1 MLDYTELASLSPQ
14 TIAGSFR
21 RFGAAMPVRRIGP
34 VLLLV
39 LSSAGVAAQD
49 PIDKP
54 QFRAGVELIQLDV
67 AVLDGSRQPVRGLSA
82 SDFTVLENGVAR
94 PIRAFSPIEL
104 AAGTRSTEAVWAAD
118 VSPDVATNQVGQQDG
133 RLVIILMDRSIPAH
147 EATLSARKIAAA
159 AVDALGPGDL
169 AAVVSTSNGAVQNLT
184 ADRER
189 LLRAINHGDPSTGIT
204 PAAEQIMGK
213 QDPLSDGRC
222 LCGLCV
228 LETITRVADAVQET
242 PRRRKVLLFI
252 GSNVIWQS
260 SRPVAAAGADTGCE
274 LRLKDA
280 RNTMFAA
287 VDRANLTV
295 HSIDPQGLVNLGPQT
310 RASSGGG
317 FDRPIASG
325 PTQRLGQQQV
335 ETTGALTAKQNLQVL
350 PARTG
355 GRTIVGLNNPE
366 QAVPAIFRESEAYYV
381 LGIERGTS
389 GRVEDTR
396 SIEVKVARRGTRV
409 YAQRHY
415 VLPPAQPAAT
425 VASQVPSGPATPRDA
440 LNRLLPSA
448 RRSLALAVTA
458 FASPDSGRAVV
469 RLDVDAAAFARADG
483 TAVPLEFAILAVD
496 QTGRPGASARQT
508 STITAPRL
516 ASGRSA
522 EVNVQSHLE
531 LAAGDYEVRV
541 AVSDLATG
549 AVASVFSGVTIP
561 EFDNAPLSLSGVTV
575 DVAGH
580 PSAAPVP
587 TTRRVF
593 RRGEQVRA
601 LMQIYQGTQRTEP
614 IVSVTVRV
622 QILDAK
628 GTAVRDQSMPF
639 SDKTFSNR
647 RADCV
652 MTLPVANLPAGEY
665 LLKLEASLDR
675 RTAGRALR
683 FAVE

>member
-1 MLDYTELASLSPQ
+1 MS
-14 TIAGSFR
+14 
-21 RFGAAMPVRRIGP
+21 VRGIGP
-34 VLLLV
+34 IFLLV
-39 LSSAGVAAQD
+39 LSSAGVVAQD
-49 PIDKP
+49 QIAKP

-67 AVLDGSRQPVRGLSA
+67 AVLDDKRQPVRGLSA
-82 SDFTVLENGVAR
+82 ADFTVLDDGVAK
-94 PIRAFSPIEL
+94 PIRAFTPIEL
-104 AAGTRSTEAVWAAD
+104 AARTRSTEAAWAAD
-118 VSPDVATNQVGQQDG
+118 VPPDVATNQVGQQDG

-147 EATLSARKIAAA
+147 EATLSAKRIAAA

-189 LLRAINHGDPSTGIT
+189 LRRAINHGDPSTGIT

-228 LETITRVADAVQET
+228 LETITRVADAVQDT

-252 GSNVIWQS
+252 GTNVIWQS
-260 SRPVAAAGADTGCE
+260 TRSAAQAGLDTGCE
-274 LRLKDA
+274 VPLKDA
-280 RNTMFAA
+280 RNAMFAA

-310 RASSGGG
+310 RASAGGG
-317 FDRPIASG
+317 FDMAGPASG
-325 PTQRLGQQQV
+325 PARRLAQQQADI
-335 ETTGALTAKQNLQVL
+335 TSSQTNQQNLQVL

-355 GRTIVGLNNPE
+355 GRTVVGRNNPE
-366 QAVPAIFRESEAYYV
+366 GVVPAIFEESAAYYV

-389 GRVEDTR
+389 GRQEDTR
-396 SIEVKVARRGTRV
+396 SIEVKVARRGARV

-415 VLPPAQPAAT
+415 VLPPASPNGTAGPQKP
-425 VASQVPSGPATPRDA
+425 VSPATPQDA

-448 RRSLALAVTA
+448 GRPLALAVAA
-458 FASPDSGRAVV
+458 FASPDSARAIV
-469 RLDVDAAAFARADG
+469 RLDVDAGGFAREGA
-483 TAVPLEFAILAVD
+483 TAAPLDLAIVAVD
-496 QTGRPGASARQT
+496 QTGRSVASARQT
-508 STITAPRL
+508 STITTPRP
-516 ASGRSA
+516 ASGRAA
-522 EVNVQSHLE
+522 EVNVQSRLE
-531 LAAGDYEVRV
+531 LTAGNYQVRV
-541 AVSDLATG
+541 AVSDPASG
-549 AVASVFSGVTIP
+549 AVASVFSDLTVP
-561 EFDNAPLSLSGVTV
+561 EFDRAPLSVSGVTV
-575 DVAGH
+575 DVASP
-580 PSAAPVP
+580 PSASPVP

-601 LMQIYQGTQRTEP
+601 VMQIYQGTQRTEAIAP
-614 IVSVTVRV
+614 VSMRV

-628 GTAVRDQSMPF
+628 GGAVRDQTLPF
-639 SDKTFSNR
+639 TEKTFTNR

-652 MTLPVANLPAGEY
+652 ITLPIANLPAGEY

>member
-1 MLDYTELASLSPQ
+1 VLAQ
-14 TIAGSFR
+14 G
-21 RFGAAMPVRRIGP
+21 
-34 VLLLV
+34 
-39 LSSAGVAAQD
+39 

-67 AVLDGSRQPVRGLSA
+67 AVLDDDRQPVRGLSA
-82 SDFTVLENGVAR
+82 SDFMVLDNGVAR
-94 PIRAFSPIEL
+94 PIRAFTPIEL
-104 AAGTRSTEAVWAAD
+104 AARTRSTEAVWAAD
-118 VSPDVATNQVGQQDG
+118 VPPDVATNQVGLQDG

-169 AAVVSTSNGAVQNLT
+169 AAVVSTGNGAVQNLT

-189 LLRAINHGDPSTGIT
+189 LLRAINHGDPSTGIS
-204 PAAEQIMGK
+204 PAAEEIMGK

-228 LETITRVADAVQET
+228 LETITRVADAVQDT
-242 PRRRKVLLFI
+242 PRRRKVLFFI

-274 LRLKDA
+274 LPLKDA
-280 RNTMFAA
+280 RNAMFAA

-310 RASSGGG
+310 RTSAGGG
-317 FDRPIASG
+317 FDMAGPASG
-325 PTQRLGQQQV
+325 PARRLARQQTDIVDSQ
-335 ETTGALTAKQNLQVL
+335 TSQQNLQVL

-355 GRTIVGLNNPE
+355 GRTVVGRNNPE
-366 QAVPAIFRESEAYYV
+366 EAVPQIFRESEAYYV

-389 GRVEDTR
+389 GRPEERR
-396 SIEVKVARRGTRV
+396 SIDVKVARRGARV

-415 VLPPAQPAAT
+415 VLPPAQPG
-425 VASQVPSGPATPRDA
+425 VGVVPQLPPGTGTPTAQQA

-448 RRSLALAVTA
+448 ARRLSLSTTV
-458 FASPDSGRAVV
+458 FANPDGGKPVV
-469 RLDVDAAAFARADG
+469 RLHVDAGAFAREDA
-483 TAVPLEFAILAVD
+483 TAATLDLEILAVD
-496 QTGRPGASARQT
+496 RTGRPVASARQK
-508 STITAPRL
+508 STITAPRP
-516 ASGRSA
+516 ASGGPA

-531 LAAGDYEVRV
+531 LDPGDYEIRV
-541 AVSDLATG
+541 AVSDSATG
-549 AVASVFSGVTIP
+549 AVASVFSEVTVP
-561 EFDNAPLSLSGVTV
+561 AFDSAPLSLSGVTV
-575 DVAGH
+575 DVAH
-580 PSAAPVP
+580 PPSATPVA

-593 RRGEQVRA
+593 RRGEQARA
-601 LMQIYQGTQRTEP
+601 LMQIYQGTERTEP
-614 IVSVTVRV
+614 IVPVSVRV
-622 QILDAK
+622 RILDAK

-652 MTLPVANLPAGEY
+652 MTLPVATLPAGEY
-665 LLKLEASLDR
+665 VLKLEASVDR

-683 FAVE
+683 FTVD

>member
-1 MLDYTELASLSPQ
+1 MCVDSARS
-14 TIAGSFR
+14 
-21 RFGAAMPVRRIGP
+21 
-34 VLLLV
+34 LLV
-39 LSSAGVAAQD
+39 LSSAGVVAQD
-49 PIDKP
+49 PLDKP

-67 AVLDGSRQPVRGLSA
+67 AVLDDKRQPVRGLTA
-82 SDFTVLENGVAR
+82 ADFTVFDDGVAK
-94 PIRAFSPIEL
+94 PIRAFTPIEL
-104 AAGTRSTEAVWAAD
+104 AARTRATEAAWAAD
-118 VSPDVATNQVGQQDG
+118 VPPDVATNQVGQQDG

-147 EATLSARKIAAA
+147 EATLSAKKIAAA
-159 AVDALGPGDL
+159 AVDALGPDDL

-228 LETITRVADAVQET
+228 LETITRVADAVQDT

-252 GSNVIWQS
+252 GTNVIWQS
-260 SRPVAAAGADTGCE
+260 VRSAAQAGLDTGCE
-274 LRLKDA
+274 VPLKDA
-280 RNTMFAA
+280 RNAMFAA

-310 RASSGGG
+310 QSSGRGG
-317 FDRPIASG
+317 FDMAG
-325 PTQRLGQQQV
+325 PNNGPARRLAQQQ
-335 ETTGALTAKQNLQVL
+335 TAISDSQTNMQNLQVL

-355 GRTIVGLNNPE
+355 GRTVVGRNNPE
-366 QAVPAIFRESEAYYV
+366 GVVPAIFQESEAYYV

-389 GRVEDTR
+389 GLKEDTR
-396 SIEVKVARRGTRV
+396 SIEVKVARRGARV

-415 VLPPAQPAAT
+415 VLPPASPGAT
-425 VASQVPSGPATPRDA
+425 AEPQKLLGPVTPQDA

-448 RRSLALAVTA
+448 SRPLALAVAA
-458 FASPDSGRAVV
+458 FASPDSARAIV
-469 RLDVDAAAFARADG
+469 RLDVDAGGFAREGA
-483 TAVPLEFAILAVD
+483 TAAPLDVAIVAVD
-496 QTGRPGASARQT
+496 QTGRSVASARQT
-508 STITAPRL
+508 STITAPRP
-516 ASGRSA
+516 AAGGAAEVPGRAA
-522 EVNVQSHLE
+522 EVNVQSRLE
-531 LAAGDYEVRV
+531 LPAGNFQVRV
-541 AVSDLATG
+541 AVSDPASG
-549 AVASVFSGVTIP
+549 AVASVFSDVTVP
-561 EFDNAPLSLSGVTV
+561 EFDRAPLSVSGVTV
-575 DVAGH
+575 DVRSP
-580 PSAAPVP
+580 PSASPVP

-601 LMQIYQGTQRTEP
+601 LLQIYQGTERTDAIAP
-614 IVSVTVRV
+614 VSMRV

-628 GTAVRDQSMPF
+628 GSAVRDQSLPF
-639 SDKTFSNR
+639 TEKTFTNR

-652 MTLPVANLPAGEY
+652 ITLPVANLPAGEY

>member
-1 MLDYTELASLSPQ
+1 M
-14 TIAGSFR
+14 
-21 RFGAAMPVRRIGP
+21 RRIGP
-34 VLLLV
+34 IFLLV
-39 LSSAGVAAQD
+39 LSTAGVVAQD
-49 PIDKP
+49 QIAKP

-67 AVLDGSRQPVRGLSA
+67 AVLDDKRQPVRGLSA
-82 SDFTVLENGVAR
+82 ADFTVLDDGVAK
-94 PIRAFSPIEL
+94 PIRAFTPIEL
-104 AAGTRSTEAVWAAD
+104 AARTRSTEAAWATD
-118 VSPDVATNQVGQQDG
+118 VPPDVATNQVGQQDG

-147 EATLSARKIAAA
+147 EATLSAKKIAAA

-228 LETITRVADAVQET
+228 LETITRVADAVQDT

-252 GSNVIWQS
+252 GTNVIWQS
-260 SRPVAAAGADTGCE
+260 TRSAAQAGLDTGCE
-274 LRLKDA
+274 VPLKDA
-280 RNTMFAA
+280 RNAMFAA

-310 RASSGGG
+310 RASSRGG
-317 FDRPIASG
+317 FDMPGPASG
-325 PTQRLGQQQV
+325 PARRLAQQQ
-335 ETTGALTAKQNLQVL
+335 TDIADSQTNQQNLQVL

-355 GRTIVGLNNPE
+355 GRTVVGRNNPE
-366 QAVPAIFRESEAYYV
+366 GVVPAIFQESEAYYV

-389 GRVEDTR
+389 GRQEDTR
-396 SIEVKVARRGTRV
+396 SIEVKVARRGARV

-415 VLPPAQPAAT
+415 VLPPASPNGTAEPQKP
-425 VASQVPSGPATPRDA
+425 VGPATPQDA
-440 LNRLLPSA
+440 LNRLLPNA
-448 RRSLALAVTA
+448 GRPLALAVAA
-458 FASPDSGRAVV
+458 FASPDSARAIV
-469 RLDVDAAAFARADG
+469 RLDVDAGGFAREGA
-483 TAVPLEFAILAVD
+483 TAAPLDLAIVAVD
-496 QTGRPGASARQT
+496 QTGRSVASARQT
-508 STITAPRL
+508 STITAPRP
-516 ASGRSA
+516 ASGRAA
-522 EVNVQSHLE
+522 EVNVQSRLE
-531 LAAGDYEVRV
+531 LTAGNYQVRV
-541 AVSDLATG
+541 AVSDPASG
-549 AVASVFSGVTIP
+549 AVASVFSDLTVP
-561 EFDNAPLSLSGVTV
+561 EFDRAPLSVSGVTV
-575 DVAGH
+575 DVASP
-580 PSAAPVP
+580 PSASPVP

-601 LMQIYQGTQRTEP
+601 VMQIYQGTQRTEAIAP
-614 IVSVTVRV
+614 VSMRV

-628 GTAVRDQSMPF
+628 GGAVRDQSLPF
-639 SDKTFSNR
+639 TEKTFTNR

-652 MTLPVANLPAGEY
+652 ITLPVANLPSGEY